1 MGCGDAGSLRA
12 VETTVTIG
20 LLGCG
25 NVGAALVALVA
36 GRSDEVV
43 ARTGIR
49 LRIGR
54 IAVRS
59 LDRRRPD
66 HIDAGKLT
74 TDAQGLVNDP
84 EIDLVVEVMGGVDP
98 AHGLISTALR
108 AGKPVVT
115 ANKELI
121 AAVGGELFGEADA
134 AGVDL
139 LFEAAVAGGIP
150 IVRVLRESLA
160 AEDVRRV
167 LGIVNGTT
175 NYVLTKM
182 AEEGWSYSDAL
193 AEAQRLGYAEP
204 DPTADVEGLDAA
216 AKAAIIATIVF
227 GSTVVASDVRAEG
240 ITGVTP
246 TDIDFAARLGYVVKL
261 LAFAE
266 QFDDGTVGV
275 RVHPAM
281 LPAEHPLA
289 SVRDSF
295 NAVYVEGASVGE
307 LMFYGRGAGG
317 APTASAL
324 LGDVLDAAANLSKGA
339 HASLGSFRPASLRP
353 ADELRCEFY
362 VKLAVADRP
371 GVLAAVA
378 GVFGDHGVSIRA
390 TEQEAFD
397 LGAETPDG
405 TARLV
410 FITHTAREADVV
422 STLDALA
429 SMAEV
434 SSVDSVLRVLA
445 GS

>member
-1 MGCGDAGSLRA
+1 M
-12 VETTVTIG
+12 
-20 LLGCG
+20 
-25 NVGAALVALVA
+25 
-36 GRSDEVV
+36 
-43 ARTGIR
+43 
-49 LRIGR
+49 
-54 IAVRS
+54 
-59 LDRRRPD
+59 
-66 HIDAGKLT
+66 
-74 TDAQGLVNDP
+74 
-84 EIDLVVEVMGGVDP
+84 VEVIGGVEP
-98 AHGLISTALR
+98 ARGLISSALR

-121 AAVGGELFGEADA
+121 AAVGGDLSDVADA

-150 IVRVLRESLA
+150 FVRPLRESLVG
-160 AEDVRRV
+160 EDVRRII
-167 LGIVNGTT
+167 GIVNGTT
-175 NYVLTKM
+175 NYVLTQM
-182 AEEGWSYSDAL
+182 AEEGCSYGDAL
-193 AEAQRLGYAEP
+193 ADAQRLGYAER
-204 DPTADVEGLDAA
+204 DPTADVEGFDAA
-216 AKAAIIATIVF
+216 AKAAIIASIVF
-227 GSTVVASDVRAEG
+227 GATVVAGDVDSEG
-240 ITGVTP
+240 ISGVTP
-246 TDIDFAARLGYVVKL
+246 TDIDFAARLGYAIKL

-281 LPAEHPLA
+281 LPADHPLA
-289 SVRDSF
+289 WVRDSY
-295 NAVYVEGASVGE
+295 NAVFVEGDLVGE

-324 LGDVLDAAANLSKGA
+324 LGDVLDAAANLAKGA
-339 HASLGSFRPASLRP
+339 ASLGSFRPASLRP

-362 VKLAVADRP
+362 VNLEVADRP

-429 SMAEV
+429 SMDEV